1 MLTLQASM
9 LTLLTRWSR
18 PAIVSSIKL
27 NSIVTIYGYKYI
39 NVSTGT
45 YQECRGGIYYRAAAP
60 TAQQWTTAQLQTC
73 ARHVNNGT
81 SSPLVLA
88 KYLRMR
94 VTAVSV
100 FHLFT

>member
-1 MLTLQASM
+1 M
-9 LTLLTRWSR
+9 
-18 PAIVSSIKL
+18 SSIKL

-60 TAQQWTTAQLQTC
+60 TAQLQTC